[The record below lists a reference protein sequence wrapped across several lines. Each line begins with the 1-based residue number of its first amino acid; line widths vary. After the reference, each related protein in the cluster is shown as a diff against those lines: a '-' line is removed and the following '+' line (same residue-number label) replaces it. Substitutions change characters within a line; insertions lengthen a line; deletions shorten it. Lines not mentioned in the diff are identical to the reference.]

1 MVWASI
7 PIDDGD
13 AVPAKHFALPPYTP
27 FPMRDDQPDGL
38 HGIGNATGFNVLT
51 FKSAP
56 GAVFTSKA
64 QAYEIAARWNKER
77 T

>member
-1 MVWASI
+1 MTFFSAATSEA
-7 PIDDGD
+7 D
-13 AVPAKHFALPPYTP
+13 AVPAQHFAIPPYKP
-27 FPMRDDQPDGL
+27 FPARDDMPEGW
-38 HGIGNATGFNVLT
+38 HGVANATGLNVLT

-64 QAYEIAARWNKER
+64 GAHEIADRWNKER